1 MYVLNLLCY
10 FYRMA
15 IRDSNVLDRVNT
27 LNTNLEN
34 TNTAEIQR
42 NISNRLFGVLDWA
55 NSISV
60 DSELYASINDVAN
73 ASDIDNYI
81 NRNKNNLPHNP
92 ADRVQI
98 NYASWPYN
106 VANTIVNLT
115 PAAWITDTQNAIND
129 MNTAINWLNNLPSQ
143 ISTLRT
149 RLQQNQTILNNI
161 YNIQTAGIPDTI
173 VNIDNNRRLLGN
185 YRRKCRNLITILRTI
200 DRLESLPYYND
211 WSTRWTN
218 AYNDRNN
225 AVNNFNTTY
234 WRAPQFTWN
243 LPDWTPFNVS
253 NFNRTADSWFGKLA
267 EFEDLDSRIEALD
280 GVYERERWNRMELD
294 RFIGQLPS
302 QPTQRISVPNNL
314 WLFSDDGTIVTSSLT
329 VLRDTNTER
338 NNITDRLNQLDALQW
353 QIETLRTRYQDN
365 LNRLNKILALQQ
377 LQQRMNTTH
386 PGEMDRRQREFNTI
400 REISNNNLL
409 LWPWAPGTY
418 EPYLPNTSIG
428 VWERWVWWNPAREIH
443 LDFINWVLWT
453 WFNGWTRNFRYSLCD
468 EAWNLLRNNWW
479 RLEIQQWWQT
489 VNIRWI
495 TFDDAAQTMRIDNL
509 EITPIDWLTF
519 PLNLDLNVR
528 VRIHDNDTWLDID
541 HHKPI
546 HLEITRP
553 TLLQANRENAYDS
566 LIPPMDDR
574 IIAEYT
580 DRYREN
586 LENEAI
592 WKILREWWNENE
604 AEVNEIYNNE
614 TRRNLLINR
623 IRTNLRWH
631 FPFLAIGDLQTWFRT
646 DMTRESRDVPVQ
658 YLLNQNSFQNYIR
671 QSIPNNLRDY
681 ASWQINRNANAYRND
696 IFQEF
701 LNFQTDVANNPKDN
715 LDNLRVLAQVPD
727 DNNWPQSHPDSWR
740 QRLRRRNSRKN
751 NYTKFFQW
759 RSANIENQTLET
771 EDWEIKYWVKIDV
784 PWVNR
789 IVATINIDGK
799 DEPEIIE
806 AANHDRLI
814 RWILNRANTKDWE
827 PLNRKLRCNIALS
840 ILKSMVIMSPQKLNR
855 EIPPRIF
862 VDTRWNNI
870 TCDRIEADI
879 HWWNLRIRWV
889 RVDGNRV
896 RQNVPIFDENQF
908 KNLHDIDT
916 LENWIRE
923 LSTQINSIMNAS
935 AQEYQNATDNLRE
948 NRWLLKYDTAQRLR
962 WWPIKRLWWRIR
974 YGKTNNNFDFDTSIN
989 EAWKNVNISFNWW
1002 KFTVMWE
1009 FDGQE
1014 YKYETKDLWSILRKK
1029 INRKRVFDWIEL
1041 AMVAA
1046 INEQYVEK
1054 LRTNNLIQ
1062 TENFAVSDLNE
1073 NKTWRVYI
1081 FDEWGNLSY
1090 LEIEDRALNPLWDR
1104 NAWLIDPATIPVQ
1117 RIRCNDQERKEFMQ
1131 NPLLAG
1137 RLLREMRRRLAF

>member
-1 MYVLNLLCY
+1 
-10 FYRMA
+10 MA

-34 TNTAEIQR
+34 ANTAEIQR

-60 DSELYASINDVAN
+60 DSELYASINDVSN
-73 ASDIDNYI
+73 ASDLTTRINWITFKSVLNINGTNIRYTNPSLLPHTNTTETQSSIDNI
-81 NRNKNNLPHNP
+81 TSSENDLTSLKNNINNLRARFEDNIQRLWNIRDEQIVFTGTPRNLPAITAETNNQQQLKI
-92 ADRVQI
+92 RVQKILRTLSKII
-98 NYASWPYN
+98 NEQNWAARPAVLN
-106 VANTIVNLT
+106 NLKLEFDWLDKS
-115 PAAWITDTQNAIND
+115 WITDPGLLVITNVTDTTEIANKHADYITISTDTDNRIEELKHEHELRTQ
-129 MNTAINWLNNLPSQ
+129 INWLKTVPIHIPNWFLTFWDAETITSAWVDAAATQVLITNFENRLTQLNNFEIEIPN
-143 ISTLRT
+143 ISTRYAENKNKLDKI
-149 RLQQNQTILNNI
+149 LQLQ
-161 YNIQTAGIPDTI
+161 
-173 VNIDNNRRLLGN
+173 
-185 YRRKCRNLITILRTI
+185 
-200 DRLESLPYYND
+200 
-211 WSTRWTN
+211 
-218 AYNDRNN
+218 
-225 AVNNFNTTY
+225 
-234 WRAPQFTWN
+234 
-243 LPDWTPFNVS
+243 
-253 NFNRTADSWFGKLA
+253 KL
-267 EFEDLDSRIEALD
+267 
-280 GVYERERWNRMELD
+280 
-294 RFIGQLPS
+294 Q
-302 QPTQRISVPNNL
+302 
-314 WLFSDDGTIVTSSLT
+314 
-329 VLRDTNTER
+329 
-338 NNITDRLNQLDALQW
+338 DRLNASE
-353 QIETLRTRYQDN
+353 ITRRHD
-365 LNRLNKILALQQ
+365 
-377 LQQRMNTTH
+377 
-386 PGEMDRRQREFNTI
+386 EFEAI
-400 REISNNNLL
+400 RYISNHHLL
-409 LWPWAPGTY
+409 LWDTAY
-418 EPYLPNTSIG
+418 EPYIPNQTTN
-428 VWERWVWWNPAREIH
+428 VWWNLWPVNLNFIH
-443 LDFINWVLWT
+443 NLPLVNRSAT
-453 WFNGWTRNFRYSLCD
+453 YSLCN
-468 EAWNLLRNNWW
+468 EAWDPLRNNWW
-479 RLEIQQWWQT
+479 RREFQLGWWQV

-495 TFDDAAQTMRIDNL
+495 TFDNAAQTMMINNL
-509 EITPIDWLTF
+509 EITPIEWLTF

-528 VRIHDNDTWLDID
+528 VRIHDNATWLDID

-546 HLEITRP
+546 HIEITRP
-553 TLLQANRENAYDS
+553 TLAHATRENAYDS
-566 LIPPMDDR
+566 LIPPMNDR
-574 IIAEYT
+574 ITTEYS
-580 DRYREN
+580 DRYREE

-592 WKILREWWNENE
+592 WKILREWWNE
-604 AEVNEIYNNE
+604 AEVNEIYNDE
-614 TRRNLLINR
+614 TRRNLVINR

-631 FPFLAIGDLQTWFRT
+631 FPLLTIGDLQTWFRT

-658 YLLNQNSFQNYIR
+658 YLLNQNSFQNYVR
-671 QSIPNNLRDY
+671 QSIPNNLRSF
-681 ASWQINRNANAYRND
+681 ASWQINNNANIYRDN

-701 LNFQTDVANNPKDN
+701 LDFQTDVANNSKDN
-715 LDNLRVLAQVPD
+715 LDNLRVLAQVPN
-727 DNNWPQSHPDSWR
+727 DNDWPQSHPDSWR

-771 EDWEIKYWVKIDV
+771 EDWEIKYWVNV
-784 PWVNR
+784 EVLWVNR

-896 RQNVPIFDENQF
+896 RRNVPIFDENQF

-1014 YKYETKDLWSILRKK
+1014 YKYETKDLWLILRKK

-1073 NKTWRVYI
+1073 NKTWKVYI

-1090 LEIEDRALNPLWDR
+1090 LEIEDRALNPLWGR

>member
-1 MYVLNLLCY
+1 
-10 FYRMA
+10 MA
-15 IRDSNVLDRVNT
+15 IKDPNILNRINA

-34 TNTAEIQR
+34 ANITEIQN

-60 DSELYASINDVAN
+60 DSELYASLNDVTDASNLN
-73 ASDIDNYI
+73 AFI

-129 MNTAINWLNNLPSQ
+129 MNTAINWLNNLPGQ

-149 RLQQNQTILNNI
+149 RLQENRNILNKIHNTQSNRWRRNWRSI
-161 YNIQTAGIPDTI
+161 TTIQWEIDTRNS
-173 VNIDNNRRLLGN
+173 NIDKCSILISILSSIENTEKNAAYLNPAHTQNDYYKNLHQQLVDDFNNNRDVIVWSNYSGN
-185 YRRKCRNLITILRTI
+185 WDFVAKRREITNAKNRYNNELTTLNSELQLSEKIVEDTN
-200 DRLESLPYYND
+200 RLE
-211 WSTRWTN
+211 TTN
-218 AYNDRNN
+218 IP
-225 AVNNFNTTY
+225 V
-234 WRAPQFTWN
+234 
-243 LPDWTPFNVS
+243 PD
-253 NFNRTADSWFGKLA
+253 
-267 EFEDLDSRIEALD
+267 
-280 GVYERERWNRMELD
+280 
-294 RFIGQLPS
+294 
-302 QPTQRISVPNNL
+302 NL
-314 WLFSDDGTIVTSSLT
+314 WLFNTDNTVVDTGTLT
-329 VLRDTNTER
+329 TARNTQIQID
-338 NNITDRLNQLDALQW
+338 NINTRLAQLDVLQW
-353 QIETLRTRYQDN
+353 QIETLHARYQDN
-365 LNRLNKILALQQ
+365 LNRLNKILTLQQ

-418 EPYLPNTSIG
+418 EPYLPNTAIG
-428 VWERWVWWNPAREIH
+428 VWERWAWWNPAREIH
-443 LDFINWVLWT
+443 LDFINWALGT
-453 WFNGWTRNFRYSLCD
+453 GFNGWSRNFRYSLCD
-468 EAWNLLRNNWW
+468 ETWNPLRNNWW

-489 VNIRWI
+489 INIRWI

-553 TLLQANRENAYDS
+553 TLAQAIRENAYNS
-566 LIPPMDDR
+566 LTPPMNDR
-574 IIAEYT
+574 ITAEYT
-580 DRYREN
+580 DRYREE

-592 WKILREWWNENE
+592 WKILHEWWNWNE

-623 IRTNLRWH
+623 IRRNLRWH
-631 FPFLAIGDLQTWFRT
+631 FPFLTIGDLQTWFRT
-646 DMTRESRDVPVQ
+646 DMTREDRDVPVQ

-759 RSANIENQTLET
+759 RNANIENQTLET
-771 EDWEIKYWVKIDV
+771 EDWEIKYWVKIEV

-814 RWILNRANTKDWE
+814 RWILSRANTKDWE

-840 ILKSMVIMSPQKLNR
+840 VLKAMVMMSPQRLNR
-855 EIPPRIF
+855 EIPLTNF
-862 VDTRWNNI
+862 TDARWNII
-870 TCDRIEADI
+870 TCDRIEAFI
-879 HWWNLRIRWV
+879 RWESLRIRGWMV
-889 RVDGNRV
+889 NQATHT
-896 RQNVPIFDENQF
+896 RQNVTIFDEDQF
-908 KNLHDIDT
+908 KSLHDIDA
-916 LENWIRE
+916 LENWVRE
-923 LSTQINSIMNAS
+923 LSTQINSIMNAT
-935 AQEYQNATDNLRE
+935 AQEYQNATNWLLHNRE
-948 NRWLLKYDTAQRLR
+948 NRNLLKYDTTQWLR
-962 WWPIKRLWWRIR
+962 WWPIKRLWWRLR
-974 YGKTNNNFDFDTSIN
+974 YGKTNNNFDFNTSVN
-989 EAWKNVNISFNWW
+989 EAWKNVNIEFNWW
-1002 KFTVMWE
+1002 KFIVSWE

-1014 YKYETKDLWSILRKK
+1014 YKYEAKDLWSLLRKK

-1041 AMVAA
+1041 AMVAE
-1046 INEQYVEK
+1046 INEQYIEK
-1054 LRTNNLIQ
+1054 LRTNNLVQ
-1062 TENFAVSDLNE
+1062 TENFAVSDLN
-1073 NKTWRVYI
+1073 NDKTWKVYI
-1081 FDEWGNLSY
+1081 FDEGGNLSY
-1090 LEIEDRALNPLWDR
+1090 LEIEDRALNPLWTR
-1104 NAWLIDPATIPVQ
+1104 NAWHIDPEQIPIE

-1137 RLLREMRRRLAF
+1137 RLLREMRRRLALR